1 MKIGI
6 DARLINE
13 TGVGRYIRNLLSNLS
28 QIDKKNE
35 YVLFVREA
43 NQMNSSKLVHNSWKV
58 VEADIRW
65 HTIGE
70 QLSFPKILEKESLD
84 LVHFPYFSVPI
95 RYKRPFVVTI
105 HDLILHH
112 FSTGE
117 ASTLP
122 SPFYYGKLAG
132 YKYILK
138 QAAQKAEKII
148 AVSEAT
154 KIEIVDHLGVSEDK
168 ITIIYEGYDKAID
181 DKKPS
186 ITLPEKYFL
195 HVGNVYPHK
204 NIDVLVQAFKKVK
217 DLKASLMFVAH
228 EDFFLKKLK
237 QKVSHEGLSERVV
250 FLSSV
255 SDEYLG
261 YLYKQA
267 QAVVIPSL
275 MEGFGLPAVE
285 AMANDCLVIASDI
298 PSLKEVCGANALYF
312 DPKNVDALAKYLN
325 DVVELPKDAY
335 QSLRSQGREQITKYS
350 WKDMAEQTKRIYES
364 CARV

>member
-6 DARLINE
+6 DARLIQE
-13 TGVGRYIRNLLSNLS
+13 TGVGRYIRNLLTNLS
-28 QIDKKNE
+28 TIDKKNE
-35 YVLFVREA
+35 YVLFVRDA
-43 NQMNSSKLVHNSWKV
+43 NDLSNLKLTHNNWKV

-65 HTIGE
+65 HTIAE
-70 QLSFPKILEKESLD
+70 QLSYPKILEEENLD
-84 LVHFPYFSVPI
+84 LVHFPYFSVPVK
-95 RYKRPFVVTI
+95 YSRPFVVTI

-122 SPFYYGKLAG
+122 SLFYHGKMAG
-132 YKYILK
+132 YKYIIK
-138 QAAQKAEKII
+138 QAAQRAEKII

-154 KIEIVDHLGVSEDK
+154 KNEIVDHLDVLESK
-168 ITIIYEGYDKAID
+168 ITVIHEGYDNGID

-186 ITLPEKYFL
+186 FSLPDKYFL

-204 NIDVLVQAFKKVK
+204 NIAVLLQAFKKVS
-217 DLKASLMFVAH
+217 DLKASLVFVSH

-237 QKVSHEGLSERVV
+237 QKISQEGLSERIV

-255 SDEYLG
+255 SDEHLG
-261 YLYKQA
+261 FLYKHA
-267 QAVVIPSL
+267 LAVIIPSF

-285 AMANDCLVIASDI
+285 AMANDCLVVASDI

-312 DPKNVDALAKYLN
+312 DPKNEDVLAKHLH
-325 DVVELPKDAY
+325 DVVELPKDTY
-335 QSLRSQGREQITKYS
+335 QSLRSQGREYIKKYS
-350 WKDMAEQTKRIYES
+350 WKDMAERTKRIYES
-364 CARV
+364 CARI